1 MQNAIIG
8 DDNSVT
14 GGVIGAATLLI
25 VNHFVVRYLHG
36 HDWLERRVEGDP
48 DVLIDDGVVQPL
60 RS

>member
-1 MQNAIIG
+1 M
-8 DDNSVT
+8 DSK
-14 GGVIGAATLLI
+14 LLHDMFFLGLP
-25 VNHFVVRYLHG
+25 VAKKVARPHFVVRYLYG